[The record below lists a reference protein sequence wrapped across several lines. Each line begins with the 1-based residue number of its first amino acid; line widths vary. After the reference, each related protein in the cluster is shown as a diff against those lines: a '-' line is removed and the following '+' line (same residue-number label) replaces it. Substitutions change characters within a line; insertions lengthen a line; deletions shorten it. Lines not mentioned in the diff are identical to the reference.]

1 MNKGFFINRNRF
13 KRSTHNE
20 SFTYF
25 VIFKGHS
32 ASGNFSTK
40 AVLQWWCEDKCYK
53 ILMRSILAQSSI
65 VKLQALCCQ
74 TVTFLLN
81 ITTQNFYLKTE
92 CEIVVFQI
100 CQNQMFLTIQLLKI
114 LFLRAKESSKIL
126 RVRKVW
132 GIWDPQTI
140 LNKVFHTNLTG

>member
-13 KRSTHNE
+13 KRSTHSE

-40 AVLQWWCEDKCYK
+40 AVLQWWWEDKCYK

-92 CEIVVFQI
+92 CEIVVFHI

-114 LFLRAKESSKIL
+114 LFLREKESSKIL

-140 LNKVFHTNLTG
+140 LNKVFHTNLIG